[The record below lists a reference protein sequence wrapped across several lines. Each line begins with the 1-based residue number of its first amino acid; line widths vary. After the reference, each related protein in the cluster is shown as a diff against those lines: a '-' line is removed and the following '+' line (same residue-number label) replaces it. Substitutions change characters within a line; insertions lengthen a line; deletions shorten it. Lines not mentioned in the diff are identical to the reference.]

1 MIRDKKVVDMI
12 QQEVNRLNAQL
23 GQVERIKR
31 FKLVADEWTPQSGMM
46 SPTMKLK
53 RKVIEE
59 KYQNLIQEIF
69 SVDAEK

>member
-1 MIRDKKVVDMI
+1 
-12 QQEVNRLNAQL
+12 
-23 GQVERIKR
+23 VERIKR
-31 FKLVADEWTPQSGMM
+31 FKLVAEEWSPQSGMM

-59 KYQNLIQEIF
+59 KYQDLIQEIF